1 MLTDQIAV
9 TTSSAVLESVIQPI
23 GRAARPEEQAFPL
36 IMMNSAAAG
45 YLNGAA
51 INVDGGRLALLAL
64 RETEV

>member
-1 MLTDQIAV
+1 
-9 TTSSAVLESVIQPI
+9 
-23 GRAARPEEQAFPL
+23 
-36 IMMNSAAAG
+36 MMNSAAAG